1 MDDLLGDFVAETRE
15 TLEALSGEIVAWELA
30 PDDRSRLDAIFRF
43 VHTVK
48 GSCGFLDLP
57 RLEKLSHAAEDVL
70 ADCRGDRRRPD
81 AALVSAVLGVIDRIA
96 ELTDAIETGAI
107 IPDADDA
114 ILIAALQPQEAAP
127 ADGPAEA
134 AAAASAEDD
143 ILAGALAAIAE
154 IGAIAIP
161 DQDEADEPDDAGSE
175 AASEPDIEIEPVAA
189 VPAPAQVTVSVAPKP
204 ASPAAAAPAPRAV
217 ARTIRLPVDLLD
229 RMMAGVSDMVL
240 ARNELARR
248 LRESGAESGTEVAF
262 ERLSHCIAEMRDSI
276 TRTRMARVENLFTAL
291 PRMVRDISAELGKH
305 VQLEID
311 GGDVELDREMIEMI
325 RDPLT
330 HIVRNAI
337 DHGIE
342 TPEARIAV
350 NKPASGRL
358 HVSAR
363 QVGNQILIEVIDDG
377 KGIDADRLVA
387 KAISVGILSQERAST
402 LSWDRKLELI
412 FEPGLSTAQAVT
424 AISGRGVGM
433 DVVRA
438 NVERI
443 GGLVDIESRPGQG
456 LRLTLRVP
464 LTLTIIPALT
474 ISCGGQHFAI
484 PRSAID
490 EIVRIGG
497 DAVRMGELGGARIV
511 FIRGTRLPVVSLGGV
526 LGLGEQGEPTNLVVL
541 KLSGGARYALA
552 VEAVHDHEELVVKP
566 AAPVVMACGIYGG
579 TTLPDNSRP
588 MLLLDV
594 AGVAEKAGVGR
605 EEKAE
610 AVAEDGPEDLQE
622 AGAVPVL
629 LFRDLDGIERGIPL
643 ALVERIEDCFSGS
656 ISNSAGRA
664 RLNIDG
670 RLVPLVSCGAP
681 IIESKV
687 RVLRMRDGP
696 EELAYAID
704 SVIDIVPVTIELQRS
719 LIPGPVAGV
728 MLVEERPIEFLDAF
742 WLFAQGLGSNTRPDQ
757 RPVCLLSDEDPW
769 TRQVL
774 APLVEGAGYAV
785 IFSEEES
792 AAPADLVIMAE
803 GTDHPAELG
812 AGAVLKLRQS
822 MEERG
827 ASADSLWRYDRLGL
841 ANELA
846 RHWNKRSA

>member
-1 MDDLLGDFVAETRE
+1 MDDLLGEFVAETRE

-30 PDDRSRLDAIFRF
+30 PGDRPRLDAIFRF

-48 GSCGFLDLP
+48 GSCGFLNLP
-57 RLEKLSHAAEDVL
+57 RLERLSHAAEDVL
-70 ADCRGDRRRPD
+70 AECRADRRHPD
-81 AALVSAVLGVIDRIA
+81 AALVNAVLAVIDRIS
-96 ELTDAIETGAI
+96 ELTDALETGAEI
-107 IPDADDA
+107 AEDDDEP
-114 ILIAALQPQEAAP
+114 LIAALAP
-127 ADGPAEA
+127 GAVPAPA
-134 AAAASAEDD
+134 AAA
-143 ILAGALAAIAE
+143 
-154 IGAIAIP
+154 
-161 DQDEADEPDDAGSE
+161 
-175 AASEPDIEIEPVAA
+175 EPVAA
-189 VPAPAQVTVSVAPKP
+189 VPEAEVEVEEPEEARESGDKPAAVAPI
-204 ASPAAAAPAPRAV
+204 V
-217 ARTIRLPVDLLD
+217 ARPVSRSIRLSVDLLD

-248 LRESGAESGTEVAF
+248 LRDSETESATEVAF
-262 ERLSHCIAEMRDSI
+262 ERLSLCIAEMRDAI

-291 PRMVRDISAELGKH
+291 PRMVRDTSAELGKL

-330 HIVRNAI
+330 HIVRNAL

-342 TPEARIAV
+342 L
-350 NKPASGRL
+350 PADRLRAGKAAAGRL

-377 KGIDADRLVA
+377 KGIDADRLVQ
-387 KAISVGILSQERAST
+387 KAIALKMLTPEQAVVM
-402 LSWDRKLELI
+402 SWERKLDLI
-412 FEPGLSTAQAVT
+412 FEAGLSTAREVT

-443 GGLVDIESRPGQG
+443 GGLVDIESRPGHG

-474 ISCGGQHFAI
+474 ISSGGQQFAI

-497 DAVRMGELGGARIV
+497 DTVRMGELGGSRIV
-511 FIRGTRLPVVSLGGV
+511 FIRGTRLPVVTLATV
-526 LGLGEQGEPTNLVVL
+526 IGLADQCEPANLVVL

-594 AGVAEKAGVGR
+594 AGVAAKAGVR
-605 EEKAE
+605 TVEKS
-610 AVAEDGPEDLQE
+610 VAETAAEENEEELVAQ
-622 AGAVPVL
+622 GAVQVL
-629 LFRDLDGIERGIPL
+629 LFRDLDGVERGIPL
-643 ALVERIEDCFSGS
+643 ALVERIEDCFAGAVSR
-656 ISNSAGRA
+656 SAGRT

-670 RLVPLVSCGAP
+670 RLIPLVSCGAAIP
-681 IIESKV
+681 DSKV
-687 RVLRMRDGP
+687 RVLRMRDGG

-704 SVIDIVPVTIELQRS
+704 SVIDIVPVEIDLQPS
-719 LIPGPVAGV
+719 TVAGPVAGV
-728 MLVEERPIEFLDAF
+728 MLVDERPVEFIDAF
-742 WLFAQGLGSNTRPDQ
+742 WLFSQGLSNESWSGD
-757 RPVCLLSDEDPW
+757 RPVCLLSDDDPW

-774 APLVEGAGYAV
+774 APLVEGAGYEV
-785 IFSEEES
+785 VYPED
-792 AAPADLVIMAE
+792 AAAKAADLVIMAD
-803 GTDHPAELG
+803 GTEAARGGEAATVVRLRRNADQG
-812 AGAVLKLRQS
+812 A
-822 MEERG
+822 
-827 ASADSLWRYDRLGL
+827 ASPDSLWRYDRAGL
-841 ANELA
+841 TAELR
-846 RHWNKRSA
+846 RHWNKRG

>member
-1 MDDLLGDFVAETRE
+1 SGATAAIDTGRDVPAADARLLV
-15 TLEALSGEIVAWELA
+15 
-30 PDDRSRLDAIFRF
+30 
-43 VHTVK
+43 
-48 GSCGFLDLP
+48 
-57 RLEKLSHAAEDVL
+57 
-70 ADCRGDRRRPD
+70 
-81 AALVSAVLGVIDRIA
+81 
-96 ELTDAIETGAI
+96 
-107 IPDADDA
+107 
-114 ILIAALQPQEAAP
+114 AAP
-127 ADGPAEA
+127 RPKAEWR
-134 AAAASAEDD
+134 ERV
-143 ILAGALAAIAE
+143 
-154 IGAIAIP
+154 
-161 DQDEADEPDDAGSE
+161 AGSVAVTE
-175 AASEPDIEIEPVAA
+175 LSLAVEPLLASSATPG
-189 VPAPAQVTVSVAPKP
+189 
-204 ASPAAAAPAPRAV
+204 AAAPATPATATAAATPRAV
-217 ARTIRLPVDLLD
+217 SRTIRLPVDLLD

-248 LRESGAESGTEVAF
+248 LRESGTESTAEVAF
-262 ERLSHCIAEMRDSI
+262 ERLSLCIAEMRDAI
-276 TRTRMARVENLFTAL
+276 TRTRMARVEHLFTAL
-291 PRMVRDISAELGKH
+291 PRMVRDVSAELGKQ

-342 TPEARIAV
+342 RPEARILAG
-350 NKPASGRL
+350 KPMAGRL

-363 QVGNQILIEVIDDG
+363 QVGNQILIEIIDDG
-377 KGIDADRLVA
+377 RGIDADNLVQ
-387 KAISVGILSQERAST
+387 KAVSNGVISQERAAT
-402 LSWDRKLELI
+402 LNWDRKLELI
-412 FEPGLSTAQAVT
+412 FEPGLSTAQEVT

-443 GGLVDIESRPGQG
+443 GGLVDIDSRPGKG

-474 ISCGGQHFAI
+474 ISSGGQHFAI

-497 DAVRMGELGGARIV
+497 DAVKMGTLGGADIV
-511 FIRGTRLPVVSLGGV
+511 FIRGTRLPVVSLGDV
-526 LGLGEQGEPTNLVVL
+526 IGLTGTCEPANLVVL

-594 AGVAEKAGVGR
+594 AGVAEKAGVRR
-605 EEKAE
+605 EEKNAVD
-610 AVAEDGPEDLQE
+610 AVADDVEDEMEE

-643 ALVERIEDCFSGS
+643 ALVERIEDCFSSS
-656 ISNSAGRA
+656 IGKSAGRA

-681 IIESKV
+681 ITDMKV
-687 RVLRMRDGP
+687 RVLRMHDGK

-704 SVIDIVPVTIELQRS
+704 SVIDIVPVTIDLQRNS
-719 LIPGPVAGV
+719 VPGPVAGV
-728 MLVEERPIEFLDAF
+728 MLVDERPVEFIDAF
-742 WLFAQGLGSNTRPDQ
+742 WLFAQGLGADPAPAE
-757 RPVCLLSDEDPW
+757 RPVCLLSDDDPW

-774 APLVEGAGYAV
+774 APLVEGAGYSV
-785 IFSEEES
+785 IFQQGDQPV
-792 AAPADLVIMAE
+792 AADLVIVSDGSPVE
-803 GTDHPAELG
+803 RVE
-812 AGAVLKLRQS
+812 AGALVRLRPTA
-822 MEERG
+822 EERG
-827 ASADSLWRYDRLGL
+827 ASPDSFWRYDRAGL
-841 ANELA
+841 TAELR
-846 RHWNKRSA
+846 RHWSKRGA

>member
-15 TLEALSGEIVAWELA
+15 TLEALAGEIVAWEAA
-30 PDDRSRLDAIFRF
+30 PEDRSRLDAIFRF

-70 ADCRGDRRRPD
+70 ADVRADRRRPD
-81 AALVSAVLGVIDRIA
+81 ASLVNAVLAMIDRIA
-96 ELTDAIETGAI
+96 EVTNAIETGEMVS
-107 IPDADDA
+107 DADDHL
-114 ILIAALQPQEAAP
+114 LIAALQPGAAIPQPEVTPEAA
-127 ADGPAEA
+127 
-134 AAAASAEDD
+134 
-143 ILAGALAAIAE
+143 
-154 IGAIAIP
+154 
-161 DQDEADEPDDAGSE
+161 Q
-175 AASEPDIEIEPVAA
+175 PV
-189 VPAPAQVTVSVAPKP
+189 
-204 ASPAAAAPAPRAV
+204 AAPAPIGAQTARAV
-217 ARTIRLPVDLLD
+217 SRTIRLPVDLLD

-248 LRESGAESGTEVAF
+248 LRDGGAESTTELAF
-262 ERLSHCIAEMRDSI
+262 ERLSLCIAEMRDSI

-342 TPEARIAV
+342 TPEQRILAG
-350 NKPASGRL
+350 KPVAGRL

-377 KGIDADRLVA
+377 RGIDAERLVQ
-387 KAISVGILSQERAST
+387 KAIAVGILSQERAAA
-402 LSWDRKLELI
+402 LPWDRKLGLI
-412 FEPGLSTAQAVT
+412 FEPGLSTAQSVT

-443 GGLVDIESRPGQG
+443 GGLVDIDSRPGNG

-474 ISCGGQHFAI
+474 ISSGGQHFAI

-497 DAVRMGELGGARIV
+497 DAVKMGTLGGANIV
-511 FIRGTRLPVVSLGGV
+511 FIRGTRLPVVSLGDV
-526 LGLGEQGEPTNLVVL
+526 IGLVALREPANLVVL

-552 VEAVHDHEELVVKP
+552 VEEVHDHEELVVKP

-594 AGVAEKAGVGR
+594 AGVAEKAGVIR
-605 EEKAE
+605 DVKASE
-610 AVAEDGPEDLQE
+610 AAAEDVEELQHD
-622 AGAVPVL
+622 GSVPVL
-629 LFRDLDGIERGIPL
+629 LFRDLDGTERGIPL
-643 ALVERIEDCFSGS
+643 ALVERIEDCFASS
-656 ISNSAGRA
+656 VSTTAGRM

-670 RLVPLVSCGAP
+670 RLLPLISCGAP
-681 IIESKV
+681 IEDIKL
-687 RVLRMRDGP
+687 RVLRMRDGSG
-696 EELAYAID
+696 ELAYAID
-704 SVIDIVPVTIELQRS
+704 SVIDIVPVAIDLQRS
-719 LIPGPVAGV
+719 LIPGLVAGV
-728 MLVEERPIEFLDAF
+728 MLVEDRAVEFIDAF
-742 WLFAQGLGSNTRPDQ
+742 WLFAQGLGAEQKPAE
-757 RPVCLLSDEDPW
+757 RPVCLLSDNDPW

-774 APLVEGAGYAV
+774 APLVEAAGYHIV
-785 IFSEEES
+785 YNDDER
-792 AAPADLVIMAE
+792 AAAADLVIVSDSAPADPAVAGTVLRLRPTAE
-803 GTDHPAELG
+803 D
-812 AGAVLKLRQS
+812 RS
-822 MEERG
+822 
-827 ASADSLWRYDRLGL
+827 ASPDSLWRYDRVGL
-841 ANELA
+841 TAELR
-846 RHWNKRSA
+846 RHWNRRSA

>member
-15 TLEALSGEIVAWELA
+15 TLEALAGEIVAWEAA

-70 ADCRGDRRRPD
+70 ADVRADRRRPD
-81 AALVSAVLGVIDRIA
+81 ATLVSAVLAMIDRIA
-96 ELTDAIETGAI
+96 EVTDAIETGHVVS
-107 IPDADDA
+107 DADDHV
-114 ILIAALQPQEAAP
+114 LIAALQPGAEATAPEIEIDLDLDAMVTAALAATADVPLGEAAP
-127 ADGPAEA
+127 AEPAVVT
-134 AAAASAEDD
+134 
-143 ILAGALAAIAE
+143 
-154 IGAIAIP
+154 
-161 DQDEADEPDDAGSE
+161 
-175 AASEPDIEIEPVAA
+175 VAA
-189 VPAPAQVTVSVAPKP
+189 QT
-204 ASPAAAAPAPRAV
+204 PRAV
-217 ARTIRLPVDLLD
+217 SRTIRLPVDLLD

-248 LRESGAESGTEVAF
+248 LRDGGAESTTEVAF
-262 ERLSHCIAEMRDSI
+262 ERLSLCIAEMRDSI

-291 PRMVRDISAELGKH
+291 PRMVRDISAELSKQ

-342 TPEARIAV
+342 SPEQRVLAGKAIA
-350 NKPASGRL
+350 GRL

-377 KGIDADRLVA
+377 RGIDADRLVQ
-387 KAISVGILSQERAST
+387 KAITAGILSHERAAT

-443 GGLVDIESRPGQG
+443 GGLVDIESRPGHG

-474 ISCGGQHFAI
+474 ISSGGQHFAI

-497 DAVRMGELGGARIV
+497 DAVKMDKLGGADIV
-511 FIRGTRLPVVSLGGV
+511 FIRGTRLPVVSLGSV
-526 LGLGEQGEPTNLVVL
+526 IGLADATEPANLVVL

-594 AGVAEKAGVGR
+594 AGVAEKAGVIR
-605 EEKAE
+605 DVKTPDTAAEETGE
-610 AVAEDGPEDLQE
+610 AVQED
-622 AGAVPVL
+622 GAVPVL
-629 LFRDLDGIERGIPL
+629 LFRDLDGIERGVPL
-643 ALVERIEDCFSGS
+643 ALVERIEDCFASS
-656 ISNSAGRA
+656 VSTTAGRM

-670 RLVPLVSCGAP
+670 RLVPLISCGAP
-681 IIESKV
+681 IEDIKM
-687 RVLRMRDGP
+687 RVLRMHDGN

-704 SVIDIVPVTIELQRS
+704 SVIDIVPVTIDLQRS
-719 LIPGPVAGV
+719 TVPGPVAGV
-728 MLVEERPIEFLDAF
+728 MLVEERAIEFLDAF
-742 WLFAQGLGSNTRPDQ
+742 WLFAQGLGDEPKAAE
-757 RPVCLLSDEDPW
+757 RPVCLLADNDPW

-774 APLVEGAGYAV
+774 APLVQSAGYTV
-785 IFSEEES
+785 IYADDERAE
-792 AAPADLVIMAE
+792 AADLVIVPDSSPVE
-803 GTDHPAELG
+803 TTEI
-812 AGAVLKLRQS
+812 GAVVRLRPTA
-822 MEERG
+822 EERG
-827 ASADSLWRYDRLGL
+827 ASPDSLWRYDRVGL
-841 ANELA
+841 TAEL
-846 RHWNKRSA
+846 RKHWNRRSA

>member
-15 TLEALSGEIVAWELA
+15 TLEALAGEIVAWELA

-57 RLEKLSHAAEDVL
+57 RLERLSHAAEDVL
-70 ADCRGDRRRPD
+70 ADVRADRRRPD
-81 AALVSAVLGVIDRIA
+81 SLLVNAVLAVIDRIS
-96 ELTDAIETGAI
+96 ELTDAIESGHSLA
-107 IPDADDA
+107 DADD
-114 ILIAALQPQEAAP
+114 ILLIAALQP
-127 ADGPAEA
+127 GAE
-134 AAAASAEDD
+134 
-143 ILAGALAAIAE
+143 
-154 IGAIAIP
+154 
-161 DQDEADEPDDAGSE
+161 
-175 AASEPDIEIEPVAA
+175 
-189 VPAPAQVTVSVAPKP
+189 PAPAPEIATAGDSEAGASTDHASVSSTPRTVS
-204 ASPAAAAPAPRAV
+204 
-217 ARTIRLPVDLLD
+217 RTIRLPVDLLD

-248 LRESGAESGTEVAF
+248 LRDAVSDPTTEVAF
-262 ERLSHCIAEMRDSI
+262 ERLSLCIAEMRDAI
-276 TRTRMARVENLFTAL
+276 TRTRMARVEHLFTAL
-291 PRMVRDISAELGKH
+291 PRMVRDVSAELGKQ

-342 TPEARIAV
+342 APEARILAG
-350 NKPASGRL
+350 KPMAGRL

-377 KGIDADRLVA
+377 RGIDADRLVQ
-387 KAISVGILSQERAST
+387 KAIAVGLLSQDRAAS

-412 FEPGLSTAQAVT
+412 FEPGLSTAQQVT

-443 GGLVDIESRPGQG
+443 GGLVDIDSRPGKG

-474 ISCGGQHFAI
+474 ISSGGQHFAI

-497 DAVRMGELGGARIV
+497 DAVQMGTLGGADIV
-511 FIRGTRLPVVSLGGV
+511 FIRGTRLPVVSLGEV
-526 LGLGEQGEPTNLVVL
+526 IGLSDKRQQTNLVVL

-594 AGVAEKAGVGR
+594 AGVAEKAGVRR
-605 EEKAE
+605 EEKSAD
-610 AVAEDGPEDLQE
+610 AVAEDVEEVLDNN
-622 AGAVPVL
+622 GAVPVL

-643 ALVERIEDCFSGS
+643 ALVERIEDCFATS
-656 ISNSAGRA
+656 ISKTAGRQ

-670 RLVPLVSCGAP
+670 RLVPLISCGAP
-681 IIESKV
+681 ICEAKV
-687 RVLRMRDGP
+687 RVLRMHDGN

-704 SVIDIVPVTIELQRS
+704 SVIDIVPVVIELQRNS
-719 LIPGPVAGV
+719 VAGPVAGV
-728 MLVEERPIEFLDAF
+728 MLIEDRPIEFIDAF
-742 WLFAQGLGSNTRPDQ
+742 WLFGQGLGSEATPAK
-757 RPVCLLSDEDPW
+757 RPVCLLSDDDPW
-769 TRQVL
+769 SRQVL
-774 APLVEGAGYAV
+774 APLVESAGYCVVFA
-785 IFSEEES
+785 EDQ
-792 AAPADLVIMAE
+792 AGTAADLVIVSD
-803 GTDHPAELG
+803 GTLVEPGE
-812 AGAVLKLRQS
+812 AGVVVRLRPTA
-822 MEERG
+822 EERG
-827 ASADSLWRYDRLGL
+827 ASPDSLWRYDRAGL
-841 ANELA
+841 AAELR
-846 RHWNKRSA
+846 RHWSKRGA

>member
-15 TLEALSGEIVAWELA
+15 TLEALAGEIVAWEAA
-30 PDDRSRLDAIFRF
+30 PEDRSRLDAIFRF

-70 ADCRGDRRRPD
+70 ADVRADRRRPD
-81 AALVSAVLGVIDRIA
+81 AKLVSAVLAMIDRIA
-96 ELTDAIETGAI
+96 EVTDAIETGHIVA
-107 IPDADDA
+107 DADDHL
-114 ILIAALQPQEAAP
+114 LIAALQPGATEPEPDAEITAP
-127 ADGPAEA
+127 VEIS
-134 AAAASAEDD
+134 AASA
-143 ILAGALAAIAE
+143 ATT
-154 IGAIAIP
+154 P
-161 DQDEADEPDDAGSE
+161 R
-175 AASEPDIEIEPVAA
+175 
-189 VPAPAQVTVSVAPKP
+189 TVSR
-204 ASPAAAAPAPRAV
+204 S
-217 ARTIRLPVDLLD
+217 IRLPVDLLD

-248 LRESGAESGTEVAF
+248 LRDADSDSTTEVAF
-262 ERLSHCIAEMRDSI
+262 ERLSLCIAEMRDSI

-291 PRMVRDISAELGKH
+291 PRMVRDVSAELGKQ
-305 VQLEID
+305 VVLEID

-342 TPEARIAV
+342 PPEQRILAG
-350 NKPASGRL
+350 KPMAGRL

-377 KGIDADRLVA
+377 RGIDADRLVQ
-387 KAISVGILSQERAST
+387 KAIAVGILSQERATT
-402 LSWDRKLELI
+402 LGWDRKLELI
-412 FEPGLSTAQAVT
+412 FEPGLSTAQEVT
-424 AISGRGVGM
+424 SISGRGVGM
-433 DVVRA
+433 DVVRS

-443 GGLVDIESRPGQG
+443 GGLVDIDSKVGQG

-474 ISCGGQHFAI
+474 ISSGDQHFAI

-497 DAVRMGELGGARIV
+497 EAVRMGKLGGAAIV
-511 FIRGTRLPVVSLGGV
+511 FIRGTRLPVVSLGKV
-526 LGLGEQGEPTNLVVL
+526 LGFGDEGSQPANLVVL

-552 VEAVHDHEELVVKP
+552 VDAVHDHEELVVKP

-594 AGVAEKAGVGR
+594 AGVAEKAGVRR
-605 EEKAE
+605 EEKKAMDVVSEDDEE
-610 AVAEDGPEDLQE
+610 ALGAD
-622 AGAVPVL
+622 GAVPVL
-629 LFRDLDGIERGIPL
+629 LFRDLDGIERGVPL
-643 ALVERIEDCFSGS
+643 ALVERIEDCFASS
-656 ISNSAGRA
+656 ISNTAGRM
-664 RLNIDG
+664 RLNIEG

-681 IIESKV
+681 IAEIKI
-687 RVLRMRDGP
+687 RVLRMHDGN

-704 SVIDIVPVTIELQRS
+704 SVIDIVPVTIELQRNTVA
-719 LIPGPVAGV
+719 GPVAGV
-728 MLVEERPIEFLDAF
+728 MLVEERPIEFIDAF
-742 WLFAQGLGSNTRPDQ
+742 WLFAQGLGAEPKQAD
-757 RPVCLLSDEDPW
+757 RPVCLLSDNDPW

-774 APLVEGAGYAV
+774 APLVEGAGYRVVFPEDEADL
-785 IFSEEES
+785 
-792 AAPADLVIMAE
+792 AADLVIVSE
-803 GTDHPAELG
+803 GTRTEKVE
-812 AGAVLKLRQS
+812 AGAILRLRPTA
-822 MEERG
+822 EERG
-827 ASADSLWRYDRLGL
+827 TSPDSFWRYDRAGL
-841 ANELA
+841 TAELR
-846 RHWNKRSA
+846 RHWHKRGV

>member
-70 ADCRGDRRRPD
+70 ADVRADRRRPD
-81 AALVSAVLGVIDRIA
+81 RALVSAVLAVIDRIA
-96 ELTDAIETGAI
+96 ELTDAIESGRLLS
-107 IPDADDA
+107 DADDPR
-114 ILIAALQPQEAAP
+114 LIAALQPGAGIVAAAGLDAGDVALAEALEAIRMDEEADEDEADSTIVSEAPVAP
-127 ADGPAEA
+127 ADR
-134 AAAASAEDD
+134 
-143 ILAGALAAIAE
+143 
-154 IGAIAIP
+154 
-161 DQDEADEPDDAGSE
+161 
-175 AASEPDIEIEPVAA
+175 PVATT
-189 VPAPAQVTVSVAPKP
+189 APSTPRTVS
-204 ASPAAAAPAPRAV
+204 
-217 ARTIRLPVDLLD
+217 RTIRLPVDLLD

-248 LRESGAESGTEVAF
+248 LRESGAESNTEVAF
-262 ERLSHCIAEMRDSI
+262 ERLSQCIAEMRDSI
-276 TRTRMARVENLFTAL
+276 TRTRMARVEHLFTAL
-291 PRMVRDISAELGKH
+291 PRMVRDISAELAKT

-342 TPEARIAV
+342 PPEARILAG
-350 NKPASGRL
+350 KPMAGRL

-377 KGIDADRLVA
+377 RGIDADRLVQ
-387 KAISVGILSQERAST
+387 KAVAVGILSQERAAT
-402 LSWDRKLELI
+402 LSWERKLELI
-412 FEPGLSTAQAVT
+412 FEPGLSTAQQVT

-474 ISCGGQHFAI
+474 ISAGGQHFAI

-497 DAVRMGELGGARIV
+497 DAVRMGTLGGADIV
-511 FIRGTRLPVVSLGGV
+511 FIRGTRIPVVSLGAV
-526 LGLGEQGEPTNLVVL
+526 LGLEKAEQANLVVL

-594 AGVAEKAGVGR
+594 AGVAEKAGVRR
-605 EEKAE
+605 EEKSAVDP
-610 AVAEDGPEDLQE
+610 VAEETEEEQNE
-622 AGAVPVL
+622 KGAVPVL
-629 LFRDLDGIERGIPL
+629 LFRDLDGIERGVPL
-643 ALVERIEDCFSGS
+643 ALVERIEDCFSASVG
-656 ISNSAGRA
+656 NSAGRM

-681 IIESKV
+681 IIEPKV
-687 RVLRMRDGP
+687 RVLRMRDGG

-704 SVIDIVPVTIELQRS
+704 SVIDIVPVAIELQRS
-719 LIPGPVAGV
+719 AVPGPVSGV
-728 MLVEERPIEFLDAF
+728 MLVEDRPVEFIDAF
-742 WLFAQGLGSNTRPDQ
+742 WLFAQGLGTQPEAER

-774 APLVEGAGYAV
+774 APLVEAAGYR
-785 IFSEEES
+785 IIYS
-792 AAPADLVIMAE
+792 AGEGPTADLVIMAD
-803 GTDHPAELG
+803 GTATEPTE
-812 AGAVLKLRQS
+812 AGTVLRLRQNA
-822 MEERG
+822 EERG
-827 ASADSLWRYDRLGL
+827 ASPNSLWRYDRIGL
-841 ANELA
+841 TAELR

>member
-15 TLEALSGEIVAWELA
+15 TLEALSGEIVAWEAA

-70 ADCRGDRRRPD
+70 ADVRADRRRPD
-81 AALVSAVLGVIDRIA
+81 HRLVSAVLAVIDRIA
-96 ELTDAIETGAI
+96 VLADAIETGHVV
-107 IPDADDA
+107 PEGDDH
-114 ILIAALQPQEAAP
+114 LLVAALQPGAVDPQPETQL
-127 ADGPAEA
+127 PAEM
-134 AAAASAEDD
+134 AAASA
-143 ILAGALAAIAE
+143 
-154 IGAIAIP
+154 
-161 DQDEADEPDDAGSE
+161 S
-175 AASEPDIEIEPVAA
+175 S
-189 VPAPAQVTVSVAPKP
+189 T
-204 ASPAAAAPAPRAV
+204 PRTV

-248 LRESGAESGTEVAF
+248 LRDDGTDSTTEVAF
-262 ERLSHCIAEMRDSI
+262 ERLSLCIAEMRDAI
-276 TRTRMARVENLFTAL
+276 TRTRMARVEHLFTAL
-291 PRMVRDISAELGKH
+291 PRMVRDISAELNKL

-342 TPEARIAV
+342 PSETRILAG
-350 NKPASGRL
+350 KPMAGRL

-377 KGIDADRLVA
+377 RGIDADRLVQ
-387 KAISVGILSQERAST
+387 KAVAVGIISQERAAT
-402 LSWDRKLELI
+402 LSWERKLELI
-412 FEPGLSTAQAVT
+412 FEPGLSTAQQVT

-443 GGLVDIESRPGQG
+443 GGLVDIDSRPGNG

-474 ISCGGQHFAI
+474 ISSGGQHFAI

-497 DAVRMGELGGARIV
+497 DAVKMSQLGGADIV
-511 FIRGTRLPVVSLGGV
+511 FIRGTRLPVISLGDV
-526 LGLGEQGEPTNLVVL
+526 LGFADKGRQTNLVVL

-566 AAPVVMACGIYGG
+566 AAPVVMGCGIYGG

-594 AGVAEKAGVGR
+594 AGVAEKAGIRR
-605 EEKAE
+605 EEKGSVE
-610 AVAEDGPEDLQE
+610 AVVEDVEEVQQED
-622 AGAVPVL
+622 GAVPVL
-629 LFRDLDGIERGIPL
+629 LFRDLDGIERGVPL
-643 ALVERIEDCFSGS
+643 GLVERIEDCFASS
-656 ISNSAGRA
+656 ISKTAGRS

-670 RLVPLVSCGAP
+670 RLVPLVSCGAA
-681 IIESKV
+681 ISDSKI
-687 RVLRMRDGP
+687 RVLRMHDGK
-696 EELAYAID
+696 EEIAYAID
-704 SVIDIVPVTIELQRS
+704 SVIDIVPVTIDLQRS
-719 LIPGPVAGV
+719 TVAGPVSGV
-728 MLVEERPIEFLDAF
+728 MLVEERPVEFIDAF
-742 WLFAQGLGSNTRPDQ
+742 WLFAQGAGAEAKLAE
-757 RPVCLLSDEDPW
+757 RPVCLLADEDPW

-774 APLVEGAGYAV
+774 APLVEAAGYHV
-785 IFSEEES
+785 IYSGDEG
-792 AAPADLVIMAE
+792 AAAADLVIVPDGAPLDSI
-803 GTDHPAELG
+803 GTCS
-812 AGAVLKLRQS
+812 VLRLRPTV
-822 MEERG
+822 EERG
-827 ASADSLWRYDRLGL
+827 ASPDSLWRYDRPGL
-841 ANELA
+841 TAELR
-846 RHWNKRSA
+846 RHWSKRSA

>member
-15 TLEALSGEIVAWELA
+15 TLEALAGEIVAWESA

-70 ADCRGDRRRPD
+70 ADVRADRRRPD
-81 AALVSAVLGVIDRIA
+81 AKLVNAVLAMIDRIA
-96 ELTDAIETGAI
+96 EVTDAIETGHI
-107 IPDADDA
+107 VPDTDDHL
-114 ILIAALQPQEAAP
+114 LIAALQPGAAD
-127 ADGPAEA
+127 ADADADAEPSEA
-134 AAAASAEDD
+134 AAPV
-143 ILAGALAAIAE
+143 GA
-154 IGAIAIP
+154 
-161 DQDEADEPDDAGSE
+161 Q
-175 AASEPDIEIEPVAA
+175 
-189 VPAPAQVTVSVAPKP
+189 APRTVSR
-204 ASPAAAAPAPRAV
+204 S
-217 ARTIRLPVDLLD
+217 IRLPVDLLD

-248 LRESGAESGTEVAF
+248 LRDGGAEATTEVAF
-262 ERLSHCIAEMRDSI
+262 ERLSLCIAEMRDSI

-291 PRMVRDISAELGKH
+291 PRMVRDISAELGKQ

-342 TPEARIAV
+342 PPEQRVLSGKPIA
-350 NKPASGRL
+350 GRL

-377 KGIDADRLVA
+377 RGIDADRLVQ
-387 KAISVGILSQERAST
+387 KAIAAGILSHERAAV
-402 LSWDRKLELI
+402 LAWDRKLELI
-412 FEPGLSTAQAVT
+412 FEPGLSTAQSVT

-443 GGLVDIESRPGQG
+443 GGLVDIESRPGNG

-474 ISCGGQHFAI
+474 ISSGGQHFAI

-497 DAVRMGELGGARIV
+497 EAVKMSTLGGASIV
-511 FIRGTRLPVVSLGGV
+511 FIRGTRLPVVTLADV
-526 LGLGEQGEPTNLVVL
+526 IGLADYRDPTNLVVL

-552 VEAVHDHEELVVKP
+552 VEEVHDHEELVVKP

-594 AGVAEKAGVGR
+594 AGVAEKAGVHRDAKSTETTG
-605 EEKAE
+605 EEAE
-610 AVAEDGPEDLQE
+610 EICLDDGS
-622 AGAVPVL
+622 VPVL

-643 ALVERIEDCFSGS
+643 ALVERIEDCFASSVGTT
-656 ISNSAGRA
+656 AGRM
-664 RLNIDG
+664 RLNIEG
-670 RLVPLVSCGAP
+670 RLVPLISCGAP
-681 IIESKV
+681 IGEAKL
-687 RVLRMRDGP
+687 RVLRMRDGA

-704 SVIDIVPVTIELQRS
+704 SVIDIVPVAVDLQRS
-719 LIPGPVAGV
+719 PVPGLVAGV
-728 MLVEERPIEFLDAF
+728 MLVEDRPIEFLDAF
-742 WLFAQGLGSNTRPDQ
+742 WLFAQGLGAERKPAK
-757 RPVCLLSDEDPW
+757 RPVCLLSDNDPW

-774 APLVEGAGYAV
+774 APLVESAGYDIVFADD
-785 IFSEEES
+785 
-792 AAPADLVIMAE
+792 AKAGTADLVIISDD
-803 GTDHPAELG
+803 TPAEPAE
-812 AGAVLKLRQS
+812 AGAILRLRATA
-822 MEERG
+822 EEGG
-827 ASADSLWRYDRLGL
+827 ASPDSLWRYDRAGL
-841 ANELA
+841 TAEL
-846 RHWNKRSA
+846 RKYWSKRVA

>member
-15 TLEALSGEIVAWELA
+15 TLEALAGEIVAWELA

-57 RLEKLSHAAEDVL
+57 RLERLSHAAEDVL
-70 ADCRGDRRRPD
+70 ADVRADRRRPD
-81 AALVSAVLGVIDRIA
+81 AKLVSAVLAMIDRIA
-96 ELTDAIETGAI
+96 EVTDAIETGHAI
-107 IPDADDA
+107 SDADDHL
-114 ILIAALQPQEAAP
+114 LIAALQPGATAP
-127 ADGPAEA
+127 
-134 AAAASAEDD
+134 
-143 ILAGALAAIAE
+143 
-154 IGAIAIP
+154 
-161 DQDEADEPDDAGSE
+161 
-175 AASEPDIEIEPVAA
+175 EPVAA
-189 VPAPAQVTVSVAPKP
+189 VAEESDADIELALAVEAALPGEAAPVE
-204 ASPAAAAPAPRAV
+204 ASPTVASFTPRAV
-217 ARTIRLPVDLLD
+217 SRTIRLPVDLLD

-248 LRESGAESGTEVAF
+248 LRDGGAESTTEVAF
-262 ERLSHCIAEMRDSI
+262 ERLSLCIAEMRDSI
-276 TRTRMARVENLFTAL
+276 TRTRMARVEHLFTAL
-291 PRMVRDISAELGKH
+291 PRMVRDISAELGKQ

-342 TPEARIAV
+342 APEARLLAGKAV
-350 NKPASGRL
+350 AGRL

-377 KGIDADRLVA
+377 RGIDGDRLVQ
-387 KAISVGILSQERAST
+387 KALSVGIISAERAAA

-412 FEPGLSTAQAVT
+412 FEPGLSTAQQVT

-443 GGLVDIESRPGQG
+443 GGLVDIDSKPGQG

-474 ISCGGQHFAI
+474 ISSGGQHFAI

-490 EIVRIGG
+490 EIVRVGG
-497 DAVRMGELGGARIV
+497 DAVKMSTLGGADIV
-511 FIRGTRLPVVSLGGV
+511 FIRGTRLPVVSLGDV
-526 LGLGEQGEPTNLVVL
+526 IGLDKGEPSNLVVL

-594 AGVAEKAGVGR
+594 AGVAEKAGVR
-605 EEKAE
+605 RDEKGAAD
-610 AVAEDGPEDLQE
+610 AVAEEVEEEVQDHGE
-622 AGAVPVL
+622 VPVL
-629 LFRDLDGIERGIPL
+629 LFRDLDGIERGVPL
-643 ALVERIEDCFSGS
+643 ALVERIEDCFSAS
-656 ISNSAGRA
+656 ISKTAGRS

-681 IIESKV
+681 ITDMKV
-687 RVLRMRDGP
+687 RVLRMHDGN

-704 SVIDIVPVTIELQRS
+704 SVIDIVPVTIELQRNEV
-719 LIPGPVAGV
+719 PGPVAGV
-728 MLVEERPIEFLDAF
+728 MLIDERPIEFIDAF
-742 WLFAQGLGSNTRPDQ
+742 WLFAQGLGMDRVPAQ
-757 RPVCLLSDEDPW
+757 RPVCLLSDTDPW

-774 APLVEGAGYAV
+774 APLVESAGYSVVFADG
-785 IFSEEES
+785 ES
-792 AAPADLVIMAE
+792 AVAADVVIVPDGSPVE
-803 GTDHPAELG
+803 TIE
-812 AGAVLKLRQS
+812 AGVVVRLRPTA
-822 MEERG
+822 EERG
-827 ASADSLWRYDRLGL
+827 ASPDSLWRYDRVGL
-841 ANELA
+841 TAEL
-846 RHWNKRSA
+846 RKHWNKRSA

>member
-15 TLEALSGEIVAWELA
+15 TLEALTGEIVAWEAA
-30 PDDRSRLDAIFRF
+30 PDDRARLDSIFRF

-57 RLEKLSHAAEDVL
+57 RLERLSHAAEDVL
-70 ADCRGDRRRPD
+70 ADVRGDRRKPD
-81 AALVSAVLGVIDRIA
+81 AQLVSAVLAVIDRIV
-96 ELTDAIETGAI
+96 ELADAIESGTAI
-107 IPDADDA
+107 ADSDEH
-114 ILIAALQPQEAAP
+114 LIAALQPGA
-127 ADGPAEA
+127 AEA
-134 AAAASAEDD
+134 AAT
-143 ILAGALAAIAE
+143 GAPRLAA
-154 IGAIAIP
+154 
-161 DQDEADEPDDAGSE
+161 
-175 AASEPDIEIEPVAA
+175 EPVQ
-189 VPAPAQVTVSVAPKP
+189 PAEQQGGGS
-204 ASPAAAAPAPRAV
+204 ASSARAV
-217 ARTIRLPVDLLD
+217 SRTIRLPVDLLD

-248 LRESGAESGTEVAF
+248 LRDSGAESATDVAF
-262 ERLSHCIAEMRDSI
+262 ERLSICVAEMRDAI

-291 PRMVRDISAELGKH
+291 PRMVRDISAELGKL

-342 TPEARIAV
+342 PPEARILAG
-350 NKPASGRL
+350 KPKTGRL

-377 KGIDADRLVA
+377 RGIDADRLVQ
-387 KAISVGILSQERAST
+387 KALAVGLINQDRAAS
-402 LSWDRKLELI
+402 LSWERKLELI
-412 FEPGLSTAQAVT
+412 FEPGLSTAQQVT

-443 GGLVDIESRPGQG
+443 GGLVDIDSRPGQG

-474 ISCGGQHFAI
+474 ISGGGQHFAI

-497 DAVRMGELGGARIV
+497 ETVKMGTLGGADIV
-511 FIRGTRLPVVSLGGV
+511 FIRGTRLPVVSLGDV
-526 LGLGEQGEPTNLVVL
+526 IGLEARGNQTNLVVL

-605 EEKAE
+605 DDKNADAAPEEAE
-610 AVAEDGPEDLQE
+610 EIVQDDS
-622 AGAVPVL
+622 AVPVL

-643 ALVERIEDCFSGS
+643 ALVERIEDCFASA
-656 ISNSAGRA
+656 ISRTAGRI

-670 RLVPLVSCGAP
+670 RLVPLISCGAP
-681 IIESKV
+681 IPDMKA
-687 RVLRMRDGP
+687 RVLRMRDGD
-696 EELAYAID
+696 EEIAYAIET
-704 SVIDIVPVTIELQRS
+704 VIDIVPIPIVLQRS
-719 LIPGPVAGV
+719 TEPGPVAGV
-728 MLVEERPIEFLDAF
+728 MLIEERPIEFLDPF
-742 WLFAQGLGSNTRPDQ
+742 WLFAQGSGASPAALDRPI
-757 RPVCLLSDEDPW
+757 CLLSDGDPW

-774 APLVEGAGYAV
+774 APLVESAGYQVVYDTEA
-785 IFSEEES
+785 SQTT
-792 AAPADLVIMAE
+792 ADLVILSDASPVRSIE
-803 GTDHPAELG
+803 GSR
-812 AGAVLKLRQS
+812 VVRLRATA
-822 MEERG
+822 EERG
-827 ASADSLWRYDRLGL
+827 ASPESLWRYDRAGL
-841 ANELA
+841 TAEL
-846 RHWNKRSA
+846 RKHWNERSA

>member
-1 MDDLLGDFVAETRE
+1 MDDLLSDFIAETRE
-15 TLEALSGEIVAWELA
+15 TLDAIASEIVAWEAA
-30 PDDRSRLDAIFRF
+30 PDDRERLDSIFRF

-70 ADCRGDRRRPD
+70 ADVRADRRKPD
-81 AALVSAVLGVIDRIA
+81 SKLVSAVLAMIDRIA
-96 ELTDAIETGAI
+96 EVTDAIETGHALS
-107 IPDADDA
+107 DADDHL
-114 ILIAALQPQEAAP
+114 LIAALQPGVADPEPDAAP
-127 ADGPAEA
+127 QADMS
-134 AAAASAEDD
+134 AAAAS
-143 ILAGALAAIAE
+143 GT
-154 IGAIAIP
+154 P
-161 DQDEADEPDDAGSE
+161 R
-175 AASEPDIEIEPVAA
+175 
-189 VPAPAQVTVSVAPKP
+189 TVS
-204 ASPAAAAPAPRAV
+204 
-217 ARTIRLPVDLLD
+217 RTIRLPVDLLD

-248 LRESGAESGTEVAF
+248 LRDGGAESTTEVAF
-262 ERLSHCIAEMRDSI
+262 ERLSSCIAEMRDAI

-291 PRMVRDISAELGKH
+291 PRMVRDVSAELGKQ

-342 TPEARIAV
+342 PPEQRVLAG
-350 NKPASGRL
+350 KPMAGRL

-377 KGIDADRLVA
+377 RGIDADRLVQ
-387 KAISVGILSQERAST
+387 KAIANGVMSQERAAT
-402 LSWDRKLELI
+402 LTWDRKLELI

-443 GGLVDIESRPGQG
+443 GGLVDIDSKPGQG
-456 LRLTLRVP
+456 LRLTMRVP

-474 ISCGGQHFAI
+474 ISSGGQHFAI

-490 EIVRIGG
+490 EIVRTGG
-497 DAVRMGELGGARIV
+497 DAVQMGKLGGADIV
-511 FIRGTRLPVVSLGGV
+511 FIRGTRLPVVSLSKVIGV
-526 LGLGEQGEPTNLVVL
+526 AGQGEPANLVVL

-566 AAPVVMACGIYGG
+566 AAPIVMACGIYGG

-594 AGVAEKAGVGR
+594 SGIAEKAGVR
-605 EEKAE
+605 RDVKAPE
-610 AVAEDGPEDLQE
+610 AVVEDVEETQQED
-622 AGAVPVL
+622 GAVPVL
-629 LFRDLDGIERGIPL
+629 LFRDLDGIERGVPL
-643 ALVERIEDCFSGS
+643 ALVERIEDCFTASVS
-656 ISNSAGRA
+656 TTAGRM

-681 IIESKV
+681 IEDIKL
-687 RVLRMRDGP
+687 RVLRMHDGN

-719 LIPGPVAGV
+719 AVPGPVAGV
-728 MLVEERPIEFLDAF
+728 MLVEERPIEFIDAF
-742 WLFAQGLGSNTRPDQ
+742 WLFAQGLGAEPKRTGG
-757 RPVCLLSDEDPW
+757 PVCLLADDDPW

-774 APLVEGAGYAV
+774 APLVESAGYQVVYDDDERA
-785 IFSEEES
+785 IT
-792 AAPADLVIMAE
+792 ADLVIVPDGAAVE
-803 GTDHPAELG
+803 PVSLG
-812 AGAVLKLRQS
+812 VVVRLRPTA
-822 MEERG
+822 EERG
-827 ASADSLWRYDRLGL
+827 ASPDSLWRYDREGL
-841 ANELA
+841 TAELR
-846 RHWNKRSA
+846 RHWYGGRA

>member
-15 TLEALSGEIVAWELA
+15 TLEALAGEIVAWEAA
-30 PDDRSRLDAIFRF
+30 PEDRPRLDAIFRF

-70 ADCRGDRRRPD
+70 ADVRADRRRPD
-81 AALVSAVLGVIDRIA
+81 ARLVTAVLAMIDRIA
-96 ELTDAIETGAI
+96 EVTDAIETGHVV
-107 IPDADDA
+107 PDSDDHL
-114 ILIAALQPQEAAP
+114 LIAALQPGAVDSEPETALP
-127 ADGPAEA
+127 SEMS
-134 AAAASAEDD
+134 AASA
-143 ILAGALAAIAE
+143 
-154 IGAIAIP
+154 
-161 DQDEADEPDDAGSE
+161 S
-175 AASEPDIEIEPVAA
+175 S
-189 VPAPAQVTVSVAPKP
+189 T
-204 ASPAAAAPAPRAV
+204 PRAV
-217 ARTIRLPVDLLD
+217 SRSIRLPVDLLD

-248 LRESGAESGTEVAF
+248 LRDGAAESVTEVAF
-262 ERLSHCIAEMRDSI
+262 ERLSLCIAEMRDAI

-291 PRMVRDISAELGKH
+291 PRIVRDISAELGKQ

-342 TPEARIAV
+342 PPEQRILTGKSMA
-350 NKPASGRL
+350 GRL

-377 KGIDADRLVA
+377 RGVDADRLVK
-387 KAISVGILSQERAST
+387 KAIALGILSEERAAGMN
-402 LSWDRKLELI
+402 WGRKLELI
-412 FEPGLSTAQAVT
+412 FEPGLSTAQTVT

-443 GGLVDIESRPGQG
+443 GGLVDIDSRPGQG

-474 ISCGGQHFAI
+474 ISSGGQHFAI

-497 DAVRMGELGGARIV
+497 EAVKMSHLGGAAIV
-511 FIRGTRLPVVSLGGV
+511 FIRGTRLPVVSLGDV
-526 LGLGEQGEPTNLVVL
+526 IGLADKGEPANLVVL

-594 AGVAEKAGVGR
+594 AGVAEKAGVR
-605 EEKAE
+605 RDVKTTEPSAEEAE
-610 AVAEDGPEDLQE
+610 ETMQHD
-622 AGAVPVL
+622 GAVPVL
-629 LFRDLDGIERGIPL
+629 LFRDLDGRERGIPL
-643 ALVERIEDCFSGS
+643 ALVERIEDCFASS
-656 ISNSAGRA
+656 VSTTAGRML
-664 RLNIDG
+664 LNIES
-670 RLVPLVSCGAP
+670 RLVPLISCGAP
-681 IIESKV
+681 IEDAKL
-687 RVLRMRDGP
+687 RVLRMRDGG

-704 SVIDIVPVTIELQRS
+704 SVIDIVPVAINLQRS
-719 LIPGPVAGV
+719 SVPGPVAGV
-728 MLVEERPIEFLDAF
+728 MLVEERPVEFLDAF
-742 WLFAQGLGSNTRPDQ
+742 WLFAQGLGSARRPAD
-757 RPVCLLSDEDPW
+757 RPVCLLSDDDPW

-774 APLVEGAGYAV
+774 APLVEGAGYDI
-785 IFSEEES
+785 IFTHDERS
-792 AAPADLVIMAE
+792 AAADLVIVSDGAPVE
-803 GTDHPAELG
+803 PVE
-812 AGAVLKLRQS
+812 AGAVLRLRPTA
-822 MEERG
+822 EERG
-827 ASADSLWRYDRLGL
+827 ASPESLWRYDRAGL
-841 ANELA
+841 TAELR

>member
-15 TLEALSGEIVAWELA
+15 TLEALSGEIVAWEMA

-57 RLEKLSHAAEDVL
+57 RLERLSHAAEDVL
-70 ADCRGDRRRPD
+70 ADVRADRRRPD
-81 AALVSAVLGVIDRIA
+81 AKLVNAVLAVIDRIA
-96 ELTDAIETGAI
+96 ALADAIESGHKV
-107 IPDADDA
+107 PDKDDD
-114 ILIAALQPQEAAP
+114 ILIAALQPGADAGEDEIAIEAGEG
-127 ADGPAEA
+127 DVEQTAEA
-134 AAAASAEDD
+134 AGSLPA
-143 ILAGALAAIAE
+143 
-154 IGAIAIP
+154 IGA
-161 DQDEADEPDDAGSE
+161 
-175 AASEPDIEIEPVAA
+175 
-189 VPAPAQVTVSVAPKP
+189 QV
-204 ASPAAAAPAPRAV
+204 PRAV
-217 ARTIRLPVDLLD
+217 SRTIRLPVDLLD

-248 LRESGAESGTEVAF
+248 LRDGATDSATEVSF
-262 ERLSHCIAEMRDSI
+262 ERLSLCIAEMRDSI

-291 PRMVRDISAELGKH
+291 PRMVRDVSAELGKV

-342 TPEARIAV
+342 RPEERAAAG
-350 NKPASGRL
+350 KPTVGRL

-363 QVGNQILIEVIDDG
+363 QVGNHILIEAIDDG
-377 KGIDADRLVA
+377 RGIDGDRLVQ
-387 KAISVGILSQERAST
+387 KAVSAGIISPERAAT
-402 LSWDRKLELI
+402 LSWARKLELI
-412 FEPGLSTAQAVT
+412 FEPGLSTAQKVT

-456 LRLTLRVP
+456 LHLTLRVP

-474 ISCGGQHFAI
+474 ISCGEQHFAI

-497 DAVRMGELGGARIV
+497 DAVKMGKLGGADIV
-511 FIRGTRLPVVSLGGV
+511 FIRGTRLPVVSLGNV
-526 LGLGEQGEPTNLVVL
+526 LGLEDKSQANLVVV
-541 KLSGGARYALA
+541 KLAGGARYALA

-594 AGVAEKAGVGR
+594 AGIAEKAGVR
-605 EEKAE
+605 RDEQA
-610 AVAEDGPEDLQE
+610 AADTAEDVEEEQHE
-622 AGAVPVL
+622 EAVPVL
-629 LFRDLDGIERGIPL
+629 LFRDLDGVERGIPL
-643 ALVERIEDCFSGS
+643 ALVERIEDCFASL
-656 ISNSAGRA
+656 ISESAGRM

-670 RLVPLVSCGAP
+670 RLIPIASCGAP
-681 IIESKV
+681 IVEAKV
-687 RVLRMRDGP
+687 RVLRMHDGS

-704 SVIDIVPVTIELQRS
+704 SVIDIVPVTVDLQRNTA
-719 LIPGPVAGV
+719 PGLVAGV
-728 MLVEERPIEFLDAF
+728 MLVEERPVEFIDAF
-742 WLFAQGLGSNTRPDQ
+742 WLFGQGFGKEPEAQG
-757 RPVCLLSDEDPW
+757 RPVCLIAQDDTW

-774 APLVEGAGYAV
+774 APLVESAGYEV
-785 IFSEEES
+785 VYSKDGQ
-792 AAPADLVIMAE
+792 AAADLAIVHDDTAE
-803 GTDHPAELG
+803 DAIG
-812 AGAVLKLRQS
+812 AATILRLRQNAD
-822 MEERG
+822 ERG
-827 ASADSLWRYDRLGL
+827 ASPDSLWRYDRAGL
-841 ANELA
+841 TAELR
-846 RHWNKRSA
+846 RHWTRRSA

>member
-15 TLEALSGEIVAWELA
+15 TLEAMAGEIVAWEA
-30 PDDRSRLDAIFRF
+30 TPDDRSRLDTIFRF

-48 GSCGFLDLP
+48 GSCGFLNLP
-57 RLEKLSHAAEDVL
+57 RLEALSHAAEDVL
-70 ADCRGDRRRPD
+70 ADVRADRRRPD
-81 AALVSAVLGVIDRIA
+81 ARLVSAVLAMIDRIA
-96 ELTDAIETGAI
+96 EVTDAIETGKEI
-107 IPDADDA
+107 SDADDH
-114 ILIAALQPQEAAP
+114 LLVAALQPGAAEVEAEPEVLAT
-127 ADGPAEA
+127 AET
-134 AAAASAEDD
+134 
-143 ILAGALAAIAE
+143 GAT
-154 IGAIAIP
+154 G
-161 DQDEADEPDDAGSE
+161 
-175 AASEPDIEIEPVAA
+175 VA
-189 VPAPAQVTVSVAPKP
+189 T
-204 ASPAAAAPAPRAV
+204 APRAV
-217 ARTIRLPVDLLD
+217 SRSIRLSADLLD

-248 LRESGAESGTEVAF
+248 LRDGGADSTTEVAF
-262 ERLSHCIAEMRDSI
+262 ERLSSCIAEMRDAI

-291 PRMVRDISAELGKH
+291 PRMVRDISAELGKQ

-342 TPEARIAV
+342 LPEQRVLVGKLAA
-350 NKPASGRL
+350 GRL

-363 QVGNQILIEVIDDG
+363 QVGNHILIEVIDDG
-377 KGIDADRLVA
+377 RGIDAERLVQ
-387 KAISVGILSQERAST
+387 KAISAGILSHEQAAGLT
-402 LSWDRKLELI
+402 WDRKLELI
-412 FEPGLSTAQAVT
+412 FEPGLSTAQQVT
-424 AISGRGVGM
+424 SISGRGVGM

-474 ISCGGQHFAI
+474 ISSGGQHFAI

-497 DAVRMGELGGARIV
+497 DAVRMTKLGGAEIV
-511 FIRGTRLPVVSLGGV
+511 FIRGTRLPVVSLCNV
-526 LGLGEQGEPTNLVVL
+526 LGLSGDIEPANLVVL

-588 MLLLDV
+588 MLLLDC
-594 AGVAEKAGVGR
+594 AGVAEKAGISR
-605 EEKAE
+605 DEKNVSE
-610 AVAEDGPEDLQE
+610 PVAEDESEGLQE

-629 LFRDLDGIERGIPL
+629 LFCDLDGIERGVPL
-643 ALVERIEDCFSGS
+643 ALVERIEDCFASS
-656 ISNSAGRA
+656 ISTTGGRM
-664 RLNIDG
+664 RLNIEG
-670 RLVPLVSCGAP
+670 RLVPLISFGAA
-681 IIESKV
+681 IGDLKV
-687 RVLRMRDGP
+687 RVLRMHDGV

-719 LIPGPVAGV
+719 AVPGLVAGV
-728 MLVEERPIEFLDAF
+728 MLVEDRPIEFIDAF
-742 WLFAQGLGSNTRPDQ
+742 WLFEQGLGAEQNRAELPMC
-757 RPVCLLSDEDPW
+757 RLSDNDPW

-774 APLVEGAGYAV
+774 APLVEGAGYRV
-785 IFSEEES
+785 VFSEDQPD
-792 AAPADLVIMAE
+792 AAADLVIISDGAAVRSVEGAAVVRLRPTAE
-803 GTDHPAELG
+803 D
-812 AGAVLKLRQS
+812 
-822 MEERG
+822 RG
-827 ASADSLWRYDRLGL
+827 ASPESLWRYDRAGL
-841 ANELA
+841 TAELR